1 MKKTLSLLS
10 TGLMAVGL
18 VTGCG
23 ADNDRNG
30 AMGDN
35 NALRNVGYYT
45 DRANPDDVTRNDVN
59 DNNASLQNNR
69 NGNDYNNVNNNGSVA
84 GDSDLSRRIAS
95 QVARLNNVND
105 ASAFTNGNTVVIG
118 ATLDK
123 DVQNQQEVEQAIR
136 STAKN
141 IARDKQVRVV
151 TDKDMVDRISNIND
165 RLDNGTPLDEVRSD
179 ITGVLDD
186 LGDAVKRPFQNNAH

>member
-1 MKKTLSLLS
+1 
-10 TGLMAVGL
+10 
-18 VTGCG
+18 
-23 ADNDRNG
+23 
-30 AMGDN
+30 MGDN